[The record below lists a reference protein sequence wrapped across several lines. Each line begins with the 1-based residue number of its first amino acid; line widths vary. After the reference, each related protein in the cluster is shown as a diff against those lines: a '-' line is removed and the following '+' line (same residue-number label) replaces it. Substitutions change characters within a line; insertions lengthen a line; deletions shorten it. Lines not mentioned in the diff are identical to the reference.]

1 MAVEKRPREEMMVRD
16 LDVTMQALRVE
27 NREAERLWSCFSAVE
42 TALAAADREAA
53 VAEAAAG

>member
-1 MAVEKRPREEMMVRD
+1 MVVDKHPREETMVRD
-16 LDVTMQALRVE
+16 LDVTRQALRAE
-27 NREAERLWSCFSAVE
+27 NRETEQLRSSFSAVE